1 MKLLLGLVLS
11 VGVAIGSVDIN
22 HASLE
27 EMVKLNGIGVAKAR
41 RIVDYINQNGCF
53 KSIVEITNVKGISE
67 GILAKNKDLIKII
80 PCKKEKIK

>member
-27 EMVKLNGIGVAKAR
+27 EMVQLKGIGKAKAQ
-41 RIVDYINQNGCF
+41 RIVNYINQNGCF
-53 KSIVEITNVKGISE
+53 KNIMEVANVKGIGE
-67 GILAKNKDLIKII
+67 GILAKNKDMIKIV
-80 PCKKEKIK
+80 PCEK